1 MTCPMCQN
9 NGYKWDYGQEF
20 PVVACVDDKI
30 VTYHE
35 MEQRCP
41 TCGFTAKFRRKKEE
55 MTDA

>member
-1 MTCPMCQN
+1 MCQN